1 MTIDLGASYRASR
14 LRITDLVSDAVA
26 DRTVAATPEWN
37 VHDLIAHLAGVVEDV
52 VNSNLEGVATD
63 PWTAAQV
70 ERGRDKTVTQLIAE
84 WDTAAQVLEGFLSSP
99 AGETASAAVFD
110 IHTHETDLRTAL
122 GLTTE
127 LPEQFLSWVGSSM
140 RDSFGA
146 AVAEA
151 GLPNVTVAA
160 SDFEI
165 FRGRLGRRT
174 RAEVSA
180 WEWSSQPD
188 PYLDTFFIFGP
199 TEHSIGE

>member
-1 MTIDLGASYRASR
+1 MTIDLGTSYRAAR
-14 LRITDLVSDAVA
+14 LRISDLVSEAVA
-26 DRTVAATPEWN
+26 DRSVAATPEWN
-37 VHDLIAHLAGVVEDV
+37 VHDVIAHLAGVVEDV
-52 VNSNLEGVATD
+52 VSGNLEGVATD

-70 ERGRDKTVTQLIAE
+70 ERGRDKTVTQLLTD
-84 WDTAAQVLEGFLSSP
+84 WDVGASVIEGFLSSP
-99 AGETASAAVFD
+99 AGETAGAAVFD

-122 GLTTE
+122 GLPPE
-127 LPEQFLSWVGSSM
+127 LPEQFLNWVGPSM
-140 RDSFGA
+140 RDSFDA

-151 GLPNVTVAA
+151 GLPSATITAT
-160 SDFEI
+160 DFEM

-180 WEWSSQPD
+180 WDWSGEPT